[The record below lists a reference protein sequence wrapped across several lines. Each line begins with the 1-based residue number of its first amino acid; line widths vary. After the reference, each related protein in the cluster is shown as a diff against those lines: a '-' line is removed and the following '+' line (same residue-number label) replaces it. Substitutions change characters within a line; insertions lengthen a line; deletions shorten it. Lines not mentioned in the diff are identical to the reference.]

1 MPGVCGSLWRQV
13 MDLLKRSIAECI
25 GTLILVFVGC
35 GTVCVLGGD
44 LLGIAA
50 AFGLAVTVM
59 IYTIGAVSG
68 CHINPAVSIALCAAK
83 KFPVKD
89 TVAYCIAQFIGATL
103 GAGLII
109 LVMGTGALTAGLG
122 MTAPAAGISVFQA
135 VLAEFIG
142 TFILMMVI
150 MGVAV
155 DRRAA
160 PGFAGLAI
168 GGAVLAVIL
177 VIGKISGGS
186 INPART
192 FGPDLMAFILSGSDA
207 LWTTFPI
214 YIIGPVL
221 GAVCAALLY
230 CRMAGKDNC

>member
-1 MPGVCGSLWRQV
+1 

-25 GTLILVFVGC
+25 GTLILVFIGC

-50 AFGLAVTVM
+50 AFGLAVTIM
-59 IYTIGAVSG
+59 IYTIGSVSG

-89 TVAYCIAQFIGATL
+89 TAAYCTAQFIGASL

-109 LVMGTGALTAGLG
+109 LVMGMDALTSGGLG
-122 MTAPAAGISVFQA
+122 MTAPAVGISVFQA

-155 DRRAA
+155 DRRAVS
-160 PGFAGLAI
+160 GIAGLAI
-168 GGAVLAVIL
+168 GASVLAVIL

-192 FGPDLMAFILSGSDA
+192 FGPDLMALILSGSDA

-214 YIIGPVL
+214 YVIGPIL

-230 CRMAGKDNC
+230 CKMAGKDNC

>member
-1 MPGVCGSLWRQV
+1 

-25 GTLILVFVGC
+25 GTLILVFIGC

-50 AFGLAVTVM
+50 AFGLAVTIM
-59 IYTIGAVSG
+59 IYTIGSVSG
-68 CHINPAVSIALCAAK
+68 CHINPAVSIALCVAK

-89 TVAYCIAQFIGATL
+89 TAAYCTAQFIGASL

-109 LVMGTGALTAGLG
+109 LVMGMDALTSGGLG
-122 MTAPAAGISVFQA
+122 MTAPAVGISVFQA

-142 TFILMMVI
+142 TFVLMMVI

-155 DRRAA
+155 DRRAVS
-160 PGFAGLAI
+160 GFAGLAI
-168 GGAVLAVIL
+168 GASVLAVIL

-192 FGPDLMAFILSGSDA
+192 FGPDLMALILSGSDA

-214 YIIGPVL
+214 YVIGPIL

-230 CRMAGKDNC
+230 CKMAGKDNC

>member
-1 MPGVCGSLWRQV
+1 

-25 GTLILVFVGC
+25 GTLILVFIGC

-50 AFGLAVTVM
+50 AFGLAVTIM
-59 IYTIGAVSG
+59 IYTIGSVSG

-89 TVAYCIAQFIGATL
+89 TAAYCTAQFIGASL

-109 LVMGTGALTAGLG
+109 LVMGMDALTSGGLG
-122 MTAPAAGISVFQA
+122 MTAPAVGISVFQA

-155 DRRAA
+155 DRRAVS
-160 PGFAGLAI
+160 GFAGLAI
-168 GGAVLAVIL
+168 GASVLAVIL

-192 FGPDLMAFILSGSDA
+192 FGPDLMALIFSGSDA

-214 YIIGPVL
+214 YVIGPVL

-230 CRMAGKDNC
+230 CKMAGKDNC

>member
-1 MPGVCGSLWRQV
+1 

-25 GTLILVFVGC
+25 GTLILVFIGC

-50 AFGLAVTVM
+50 AFGLAVTIM
-59 IYTIGAVSG
+59 IYTIGSVSG

-89 TVAYCIAQFIGATL
+89 TAAYCTAQFIGASL

-109 LVMGTGALTAGLG
+109 LVMGMDALTSGGLG
-122 MTAPAAGISVFQA
+122 MTAPAVGISVFQA

-142 TFILMMVI
+142 TFVLMMVI

-155 DRRAA
+155 DRRAVS
-160 PGFAGLAI
+160 GFAGLAI
-168 GGAVLAVIL
+168 GASVLAVIL

-192 FGPDLMAFILSGSDA
+192 FGPDLMALVFSGSDA

-214 YIIGPVL
+214 YVIGPIL

-230 CRMAGKDNC
+230 CKMAGKDNC

>member
-1 MPGVCGSLWRQV
+1 

-25 GTLILVFVGC
+25 GTLILVFIGC

-50 AFGLAVTVM
+50 AFGLAVTIM

-89 TVAYCIAQFIGATL
+89 TAAYCTAQFIGALL

-109 LVMGTGALTAGLG
+109 LVMGMDALTSGGLG
-122 MTAPAAGISVFQA
+122 MTAPAVGISVFQA

-155 DRRAA
+155 DRRAVS
-160 PGFAGLAI
+160 GFAGLAI
-168 GGAVLAVIL
+168 GASVLAVIL

-192 FGPDLMAFILSGSDA
+192 FGPDLMALIFSGSDA

-214 YIIGPVL
+214 YVIGPIL
-221 GAVCAALLY
+221 GAVCAAILY
-230 CRMAGKDNC
+230 CKMAGKDNC

>member
-1 MPGVCGSLWRQV
+1 

-25 GTLILVFVGC
+25 GTLILVFIGC

-50 AFGLAVTVM
+50 AFGLAVTIM
-59 IYTIGAVSG
+59 IYTIGSVSG

-83 KFPVKD
+83 KFPIKD
-89 TVAYCIAQFIGATL
+89 TAAYCTAQFVGASL

-109 LVMGTGALTAGLG
+109 LVMGMDALTSGGLG
-122 MTAPAAGISVFQA
+122 MTAPAVGISVFQA

-155 DRRAA
+155 DRRAVS
-160 PGFAGLAI
+160 GFAGLAI
-168 GGAVLAVIL
+168 GASVLAVIL

-192 FGPDLMAFILSGSDA
+192 FGPDLMALIFSGSDA

-214 YIIGPVL
+214 YVIGPVL

-230 CRMAGKDNC
+230 CKMAGKDNC

>member
-1 MPGVCGSLWRQV
+1 

-25 GTLILVFVGC
+25 GTLILVFIGC

-50 AFGLAVTVM
+50 AFGLAVTIM

-89 TVAYCIAQFIGATL
+89 TAAYCTAQFIGASL

-109 LVMGTGALTAGLG
+109 LVMGMDALTSGGLG
-122 MTAPAAGISVFQA
+122 MTAPAVGISVFQA

-142 TFILMMVI
+142 TFVLMMVI

-155 DRRAA
+155 DRRAVS
-160 PGFAGLAI
+160 GFAGLAI
-168 GGAVLAVIL
+168 GASVLAVIL
-177 VIGKISGGS
+177 VIGKISGSS

-192 FGPDLMAFILSGSDA
+192 FGPDLMALIFSGSDA

-214 YIIGPVL
+214 YVIGPIL

-230 CRMAGKDNC
+230 CKMAGKDNC

>member
-1 MPGVCGSLWRQV
+1 

-25 GTLILVFVGC
+25 GTLILVFIGC

-50 AFGLAVTVM
+50 AFGLAVTIM

-89 TVAYCIAQFIGATL
+89 TAAYCTAQFIGASL

-109 LVMGTGALTAGLG
+109 LVMGMDALTSGGLG
-122 MTAPAAGISVFQA
+122 MTAPAVGISVFQA

-155 DRRAA
+155 DRRAVS
-160 PGFAGLAI
+160 GFAGLAI
-168 GGAVLAVIL
+168 GASVLAVIL

-192 FGPDLMAFILSGSDA
+192 FGPDIMALIFSGSDA

-214 YIIGPVL
+214 YVIGPVL

-230 CRMAGKDNC
+230 CKMAGKDKC

>member
-1 MPGVCGSLWRQV
+1 

-25 GTLILVFVGC
+25 GTLILVFIGC

-50 AFGLAVTVM
+50 AFGLAVTIM
-59 IYTIGAVSG
+59 IYTIGSVSG

-89 TVAYCIAQFIGATL
+89 TAAYCTAQFIGASL

-109 LVMGTGALTAGLG
+109 LVMGMDALTSGGLG
-122 MTAPAAGISVFQA
+122 MTAPAVGISVFQA

-155 DRRAA
+155 DRRAVS
-160 PGFAGLAI
+160 GFAGLAI
-168 GGAVLAVIL
+168 GASVLAVIL

-192 FGPDLMAFILSGSDA
+192 FGPDIMALIFSGSDA

-214 YIIGPVL
+214 YVIGPIL

-230 CRMAGKDNC
+230 CKMAGKDNC

>member
-1 MPGVCGSLWRQV
+1 

-25 GTLILVFVGC
+25 GTLILVFIGC

-50 AFGLAVTVM
+50 AFGLAVTIM
-59 IYTIGAVSG
+59 IYTIGSVSG

-89 TVAYCIAQFIGATL
+89 TAAYCTAQFIGASL

-109 LVMGTGALTAGLG
+109 LVMGMDALTSGGLG
-122 MTAPAAGISVFQA
+122 MTSPAVGISVFQA

-155 DRRAA
+155 DRRAVS
-160 PGFAGLAI
+160 GFAGLAI
-168 GGAVLAVIL
+168 GASVLAVIL

-192 FGPDLMAFILSGSDA
+192 FGPDLMALIFSGSDA

-214 YIIGPVL
+214 YVIGPIL

-230 CRMAGKDNC
+230 CKMAGKDNC

>member
-1 MPGVCGSLWRQV
+1 

-25 GTLILVFVGC
+25 GTLILVFIGC

-50 AFGLAVTVM
+50 AFGLAVTIM

-89 TVAYCIAQFIGATL
+89 TAAYCTAQFIGALL

-109 LVMGTGALTAGLG
+109 LVMGMDALTSGGLG
-122 MTAPAAGISVFQA
+122 MTAPAVGISVFQA

-155 DRRAA
+155 DRRAVS
-160 PGFAGLAI
+160 GFAGLAI
-168 GGAVLAVIL
+168 GASVLAVIL

-192 FGPDLMAFILSGSDA
+192 FGPDLMALIFSGSDA

-214 YIIGPVL
+214 YVIGPIL

-230 CRMAGKDNC
+230 CKMAGKDNC

>member
-1 MPGVCGSLWRQV
+1 

-25 GTLILVFVGC
+25 GTLILVFIGC

-50 AFGLAVTVM
+50 AFGLAVTIM

-89 TVAYCIAQFIGATL
+89 TAAYCTAQFIGASL

-109 LVMGTGALTAGLG
+109 LVMGMDALTSGGLG
-122 MTAPAAGISVFQA
+122 MTAPAVGISVFQA

-155 DRRAA
+155 DRRAVS
-160 PGFAGLAI
+160 GFAGLAI
-168 GGAVLAVIL
+168 GASVLAVIL

-192 FGPDLMAFILSGSDA
+192 FGPDLMALVFSGSDA

-214 YIIGPVL
+214 YVIGPIL

-230 CRMAGKDNC
+230 CKMAGKDNC

>member
-1 MPGVCGSLWRQV
+1 

-25 GTLILVFVGC
+25 GTLILVFIGC

-50 AFGLAVTVM
+50 AFGLAVTIM

-89 TVAYCIAQFIGATL
+89 TAAYCTAQFIGALL

-109 LVMGTGALTAGLG
+109 LVMGMDALTSGGLG
-122 MTAPAAGISVFQA
+122 MTAPAVGISVFQA

-142 TFILMMVI
+142 TFVLMMVI

-155 DRRAA
+155 DRRAVS
-160 PGFAGLAI
+160 GFAGLAI
-168 GGAVLAVIL
+168 GASVLAVIL

-192 FGPDLMAFILSGSDA
+192 FGPDLMALIFSGSDA

-214 YIIGPVL
+214 YVIGPIL

-230 CRMAGKDNC
+230 CKMAGKDNC

>member
-1 MPGVCGSLWRQV
+1 

-25 GTLILVFVGC
+25 GTLILVFIGC

-50 AFGLAVTVM
+50 AFGLAVTIM
-59 IYTIGAVSG
+59 IYTIGSVSG

-89 TVAYCIAQFIGATL
+89 TAAYCTAQFIGASL

-109 LVMGTGALTAGLG
+109 LVMGMDALTSGGLG
-122 MTAPAAGISVFQA
+122 MTAPAVGISVFQA

-155 DRRAA
+155 DRRAVS
-160 PGFAGLAI
+160 GFAGLAI
-168 GGAVLAVIL
+168 GASVLAVIL

-192 FGPDLMAFILSGSDA
+192 FGPDLMALIFSGSDA

-214 YIIGPVL
+214 YVIGPIL
-221 GAVCAALLY
+221 GAVCAAILY
-230 CRMAGKDNC
+230 CKMAGKDNC

>member
-1 MPGVCGSLWRQV
+1 

-25 GTLILVFVGC
+25 GTLILVFIGC

-44 LLGIAA
+44 LLGIAV
-50 AFGLAVTVM
+50 AFGLAVTIM

-89 TVAYCIAQFIGATL
+89 TVAYCTAQFIGASL

-109 LVMGTGALTAGLG
+109 LVMGMDALTSGGLG
-122 MTAPAAGISVFQA
+122 MTAPAVGISVFQA

-155 DRRAA
+155 DRRAVS
-160 PGFAGLAI
+160 GFAGLAI
-168 GGAVLAVIL
+168 GASVLAVIL

-192 FGPDLMAFILSGSDA
+192 FGPDLMALIFSGSDA

-214 YIIGPVL
+214 YVIGPIL

-230 CRMAGKDNC
+230 CKMAGKDNC

>member
-1 MPGVCGSLWRQV
+1 

-25 GTLILVFVGC
+25 GTLILVFIGC

-50 AFGLAVTVM
+50 AFGLAVTIM
-59 IYTIGAVSG
+59 IYTIGSVSG

-89 TVAYCIAQFIGATL
+89 TAAYCTAQFIGASL

-109 LVMGTGALTAGLG
+109 LVMGMDALTSGGLG
-122 MTAPAAGISVFQA
+122 MTAPAVGISVFQA

-155 DRRAA
+155 DRRAVS
-160 PGFAGLAI
+160 GFAGLAI
-168 GGAVLAVIL
+168 GASVLAVIL

-192 FGPDLMAFILSGSDA
+192 FGPDLMALILSGSDA

-214 YIIGPVL
+214 YVIGPIL

-230 CRMAGKDNC
+230 CKMAGKDNC

>member
-1 MPGVCGSLWRQV
+1 

-25 GTLILVFVGC
+25 GTLILVFIGC

-50 AFGLAVTVM
+50 AFGLAVTIM
-59 IYTIGAVSG
+59 IYTIGSVSG

-89 TVAYCIAQFIGATL
+89 TAAYCTAQFIGASL

-109 LVMGTGALTAGLG
+109 LVMGMDALTSGGLG
-122 MTAPAAGISVFQA
+122 MTAPAVGISVFQA

-142 TFILMMVI
+142 TFVLMMVI

-155 DRRAA
+155 DRRAVS
-160 PGFAGLAI
+160 GFAGLAI
-168 GGAVLAVIL
+168 GASVLAVIL

-192 FGPDLMAFILSGSDA
+192 FGPDLMALIFSGSDA

-214 YIIGPVL
+214 YVIGPIL

-230 CRMAGKDNC
+230 CKMAGKDNC

>member
-1 MPGVCGSLWRQV
+1 

-25 GTLILVFVGC
+25 GTLILVFIGC

-50 AFGLAVTVM
+50 AFGLAVTIM
-59 IYTIGAVSG
+59 IYTIGSVSG

-89 TVAYCIAQFIGATL
+89 TAAYCTAQFIGASL

-109 LVMGTGALTAGLG
+109 LVMGMDALTSGGLG
-122 MTAPAAGISVFQA
+122 MTAPAVGISVFQA

-155 DRRAA
+155 DRRAVS
-160 PGFAGLAI
+160 GFAGLAI
-168 GGAVLAVIL
+168 GASVLAVIL

-192 FGPDLMAFILSGSDA
+192 FGPDIMALIFSGSDA

-214 YIIGPVL
+214 YVIGPIL

-230 CRMAGKDNC
+230 CKIAGKDNC

>member
-1 MPGVCGSLWRQV
+1 

-25 GTLILVFVGC
+25 GTLILVFIGC

-44 LLGIAA
+44 LLGIAV
-50 AFGLAVTVM
+50 AFGLAVTIM

-89 TVAYCIAQFIGATL
+89 TAAYCTAQFIGASL

-109 LVMGTGALTAGLG
+109 LVMGMDALTSGGLG
-122 MTAPAAGISVFQA
+122 MTAPAVGISVFQA

-155 DRRAA
+155 DRRAVS
-160 PGFAGLAI
+160 GFAGLAI
-168 GGAVLAVIL
+168 GASVLAVIL

-192 FGPDLMAFILSGSDA
+192 FGPDLMALIFSGSDA

-214 YIIGPVL
+214 YVIGPIL

-230 CRMAGKDNC
+230 CKMAGKDNC

>member
-1 MPGVCGSLWRQV
+1 

-25 GTLILVFVGC
+25 GTLILVFIGC

-50 AFGLAVTVM
+50 AFGLAVTIM
-59 IYTIGAVSG
+59 IYTIGYVSG

-89 TVAYCIAQFIGATL
+89 TAAYCTAQFIGASL

-109 LVMGTGALTAGLG
+109 LVMGMDALTSGGLG
-122 MTAPAAGISVFQA
+122 MTAPAVGISVFQA

-155 DRRAA
+155 DRRAVS
-160 PGFAGLAI
+160 GFAGLAI
-168 GGAVLAVIL
+168 GASVLAVIL

-192 FGPDLMAFILSGSDA
+192 FGPDLMALIFSGSDA

-214 YIIGPVL
+214 YVIGPVL

-230 CRMAGKDNC
+230 CKMAGKDNC

>member
-1 MPGVCGSLWRQV
+1 

-25 GTLILVFVGC
+25 GTLILVFIGC

-50 AFGLAVTVM
+50 AFGLAVTIM

-83 KFPVKD
+83 KFPIKD
-89 TVAYCIAQFIGATL
+89 TAAYCTAQFVGASL

-109 LVMGTGALTAGLG
+109 LVMGMDALTSGGLG
-122 MTAPAAGISVFQA
+122 MTAPAVGISVFQA

-155 DRRAA
+155 DRRAVS
-160 PGFAGLAI
+160 GFAGLAI
-168 GGAVLAVIL
+168 GASVLAVIL

-192 FGPDLMAFILSGSDA
+192 FGPDLMALIFSGSDA

-214 YIIGPVL
+214 YVIGPIL

-230 CRMAGKDNC
+230 CKMAGKDNC

>member
-1 MPGVCGSLWRQV
+1 

-25 GTLILVFVGC
+25 GTLILVFIGC

-50 AFGLAVTVM
+50 AFGLAVTIM
-59 IYTIGAVSG
+59 IYTIGSVSG

-89 TVAYCIAQFIGATL
+89 TAAYCTAQFIGASL

-109 LVMGTGALTAGLG
+109 LVMGMDALTSGGLG
-122 MTAPAAGISVFQA
+122 MTAPAVGISVFQT

-155 DRRAA
+155 DRRAVS
-160 PGFAGLAI
+160 GFAGLAI
-168 GGAVLAVIL
+168 GASVLAVIL

-192 FGPDLMAFILSGSDA
+192 FGPDLMALIFSGSDA

-214 YIIGPVL
+214 YVIGPIL

-230 CRMAGKDNC
+230 CKMAGKDNC

>member
-1 MPGVCGSLWRQV
+1 

-25 GTLILVFVGC
+25 GTLILVFIGC

-50 AFGLAVTVM
+50 AFGLAVTIM

-89 TVAYCIAQFIGATL
+89 TAAYCTAQFIGASL

-109 LVMGTGALTAGLG
+109 LVMGMDALTSGGLG
-122 MTAPAAGISVFQA
+122 ITAPAVGISVFQA

-155 DRRAA
+155 DRRAVS
-160 PGFAGLAI
+160 GFAGLAI
-168 GGAVLAVIL
+168 GASVLAVIL

-192 FGPDLMAFILSGSDA
+192 FGPDIMALIFSGSDA

-214 YIIGPVL
+214 YVIGPIL

-230 CRMAGKDNC
+230 CKMAGKDNC

>member
-1 MPGVCGSLWRQV
+1 

-25 GTLILVFVGC
+25 GTLILVFIGC

-50 AFGLAVTVM
+50 AFGLAVTIM

-89 TVAYCIAQFIGATL
+89 TAAYCTAQFIGASL

-109 LVMGTGALTAGLG
+109 LVMGMDALTSGGLG
-122 MTAPAAGISVFQA
+122 MTAPAVGISVFQA

-155 DRRAA
+155 DRRAVS
-160 PGFAGLAI
+160 GFAGLAI
-168 GGAVLAVIL
+168 GASVLAVIL

-192 FGPDLMAFILSGSDA
+192 FGPDLMALIFSGSDA

-214 YIIGPVL
+214 YVIGPIL

-230 CRMAGKDNC
+230 CKMAGKDNC

>member
-1 MPGVCGSLWRQV
+1 
-13 MDLLKRSIAECI
+13 MDLFKRSLAECI

-35 GTVCVLGGD
+35 GSACILGASGD

-50 AFGLAVTVM
+50 AFGLAVSVM

-68 CHINPAVSIALCAAK
+68 CHINPAVSIALCAVK

-89 TVAYCIAQFIGATL
+89 TAAYCAAQCIGAAV
-103 GAGLII
+103 GAGLILLI
-109 LVMGTGALTAGLG
+109 MGMDALTVSGLG

-142 TFILMMVI
+142 TFVLMLVI

-177 VIGKISGGS
+177 VIGNITGGS

-192 FGPDLMAFILSGSDA
+192 FGPDLMALIFAGSDA

-214 YIIGPVL
+214 YLVGPIL

-230 CRMAGKDNC
+230 RMIAGKENC

>member
-1 MPGVCGSLWRQV
+1 

-25 GTLILVFVGC
+25 GTLILVFIGC

-50 AFGLAVTVM
+50 AFGLAVTIM
-59 IYTIGAVSG
+59 IYTIGSVSG

-89 TVAYCIAQFIGATL
+89 TAAYCTAQFIGASL

-109 LVMGTGALTAGLG
+109 LVMGMDALTSGGLG
-122 MTAPAAGISVFQA
+122 MTAPAVGISVFQA

-155 DRRAA
+155 DRRAVS
-160 PGFAGLAI
+160 GFAGLAI
-168 GGAVLAVIL
+168 GASVLAVIL

-192 FGPDLMAFILSGSDA
+192 FGPDLMALIFSGSDA

-214 YIIGPVL
+214 YVIGPIL

-230 CRMAGKDNC
+230 CKMAGKDNC

>member
-1 MPGVCGSLWRQV
+1 

-25 GTLILVFVGC
+25 GTLILVFIGC

-50 AFGLAVTVM
+50 AFGLAVTIM

-89 TVAYCIAQFIGATL
+89 TAAYCTAQFIGASL

-109 LVMGTGALTAGLG
+109 LVMGMDALTSGGLG
-122 MTAPAAGISVFQA
+122 MTAPAVGISVFQA

-142 TFILMMVI
+142 TFVLMMVI

-155 DRRAA
+155 DRRAVS
-160 PGFAGLAI
+160 GFAGLAI
-168 GGAVLAVIL
+168 GASVLAVIL

-186 INPART
+186 INPTRT
-192 FGPDLMAFILSGSDA
+192 FGPDLMALIFSGSDA

-214 YIIGPVL
+214 YVIGPIL

-230 CRMAGKDNC
+230 CKMAGKDNC

>member
-1 MPGVCGSLWRQV
+1 

-25 GTLILVFVGC
+25 GTLILVFIGC

-50 AFGLAVTVM
+50 AFGLAVTIM

-89 TVAYCIAQFIGATL
+89 TAAYCTAQFIGASL
-103 GAGLII
+103 GAGMII
-109 LVMGTGALTAGLG
+109 LVMGMDALTSGGLG
-122 MTAPAAGISVFQA
+122 MTAPAVGISVFQA

-142 TFILMMVI
+142 TFVLMMVI

-155 DRRAA
+155 DRRAVS
-160 PGFAGLAI
+160 GFAGLAI
-168 GGAVLAVIL
+168 GASVLAVIL

-192 FGPDLMAFILSGSDA
+192 FGPDLMALIFSGSDA

-214 YIIGPVL
+214 YVIGPVL

-230 CRMAGKDNC
+230 CKMAGKDNC

>member
-1 MPGVCGSLWRQV
+1 

-25 GTLILVFVGC
+25 GTLILVFIGC

-50 AFGLAVTVM
+50 AFGLAVTIM
-59 IYTIGAVSG
+59 IYTIGSVSG

-89 TVAYCIAQFIGATL
+89 TAAYCTAQFIGASL

-109 LVMGTGALTAGLG
+109 LVMGMDALTSGGLG
-122 MTAPAAGISVFQA
+122 ITAPAVGISVFQA

-155 DRRAA
+155 DRRAVS
-160 PGFAGLAI
+160 GFAGLAI
-168 GGAVLAVIL
+168 GASVLAVIL

-192 FGPDLMAFILSGSDA
+192 FGPDLMALIFSGSDA

-214 YIIGPVL
+214 YVIGPIL

-230 CRMAGKDNC
+230 CKMAGKDNC

>member
-1 MPGVCGSLWRQV
+1 
-13 MDLLKRSIAECI
+13 MDLLKRLIAECI
-25 GTLILVFVGC
+25 GTLILVFIGC

-50 AFGLAVTVM
+50 AFGLAVTIM

-89 TVAYCIAQFIGATL
+89 TAAYCTAQFIGASL

-109 LVMGTGALTAGLG
+109 LVMGMDALTSGGLG
-122 MTAPAAGISVFQA
+122 MTAPAVGISVFQA

-155 DRRAA
+155 DRRAVS
-160 PGFAGLAI
+160 GFAGLAI
-168 GGAVLAVIL
+168 GASVLAVIL

-192 FGPDLMAFILSGSDA
+192 FGPDLMALIFSGSDA

-214 YIIGPVL
+214 YVIGPIL

-230 CRMAGKDNC
+230 CKMAGKDNC

>member
-1 MPGVCGSLWRQV
+1 

-25 GTLILVFVGC
+25 GTLILVFIGC

-50 AFGLAVTVM
+50 AFGLAVTIM

-89 TVAYCIAQFIGATL
+89 TAAYCTAQFIGASL

-109 LVMGTGALTAGLG
+109 LVMGMDALTSGGLG
-122 MTAPAAGISVFQA
+122 ITAPAVGISVFQA

-155 DRRAA
+155 DRRAVS
-160 PGFAGLAI
+160 GFAGLAI
-168 GGAVLAVIL
+168 GASVLAVIL

-192 FGPDLMAFILSGSDA
+192 FGPDLMALIFSGSDA

-214 YIIGPVL
+214 YVIGPIL

-230 CRMAGKDNC
+230 CKMAGKDNC

>member
-1 MPGVCGSLWRQV
+1 

-25 GTLILVFVGC
+25 GTLILVFIGC

-50 AFGLAVTVM
+50 AFGLAVTIM

-89 TVAYCIAQFIGATL
+89 TAAYCTAQFIGASL

-109 LVMGTGALTAGLG
+109 LVMGMDALTSGGLG
-122 MTAPAAGISVFQA
+122 MTAPAVGISVFQA

-155 DRRAA
+155 DRRAVS
-160 PGFAGLAI
+160 GFAGLAI
-168 GGAVLAVIL
+168 GASVLAVIL

-192 FGPDLMAFILSGSDA
+192 FGPDLMALIFSGSDA

-214 YIIGPVL
+214 YVIGPVL

-230 CRMAGKDNC
+230 CKMAGKDNC

>member
-1 MPGVCGSLWRQV
+1 

-25 GTLILVFVGC
+25 GTLILVFIGC

-50 AFGLAVTVM
+50 AFGLAVTIM

-89 TVAYCIAQFIGATL
+89 TAAYCTAQFIGASL

-109 LVMGTGALTAGLG
+109 LVMGMDALTSGGLG
-122 MTAPAAGISVFQA
+122 MTAPAVGISVFQA

-142 TFILMMVI
+142 TFVLMMVI

-155 DRRAA
+155 DRRAVS
-160 PGFAGLAI
+160 GFAGLAI
-168 GGAVLAVIL
+168 GASVLAVIL

-192 FGPDLMAFILSGSDA
+192 FGPDIMALIFSGSDA

-214 YIIGPVL
+214 YVIGPIL

-230 CRMAGKDNC
+230 CKMAGKDNC

>member
-1 MPGVCGSLWRQV
+1 

-25 GTLILVFVGC
+25 GTLILVFIGC

-50 AFGLAVTVM
+50 AFGLAVTIM
-59 IYTIGAVSG
+59 IYTIGSVSG

-89 TVAYCIAQFIGATL
+89 TAAYCTAQFIGASL

-109 LVMGTGALTAGLG
+109 LVMGMDALTSGGLG
-122 MTAPAAGISVFQA
+122 MTAPAVGISMFQA

-142 TFILMMVI
+142 TFVLMMVI

-155 DRRAA
+155 DRRAVS
-160 PGFAGLAI
+160 GFAGLAI
-168 GGAVLAVIL
+168 GASVLAVIL

-192 FGPDLMAFILSGSDA
+192 FGPDLMALIFSGSDA

-214 YIIGPVL
+214 YVIGPIL

-230 CRMAGKDNC
+230 CKMAGKDNC

>member
-1 MPGVCGSLWRQV
+1 

-25 GTLILVFVGC
+25 GTLILVFIGC

-50 AFGLAVTVM
+50 AFGLAVTIM

-89 TVAYCIAQFIGATL
+89 TAAYCTAQFIGALL

-109 LVMGTGALTAGLG
+109 LVMGMDALTSGGLG
-122 MTAPAAGISVFQA
+122 MTAPAVGISVFQA

-155 DRRAA
+155 DRRAVS
-160 PGFAGLAI
+160 GFAGLAI
-168 GGAVLAVIL
+168 GASVLAVIL

-192 FGPDLMAFILSGSDA
+192 FGPDLMALIFSGSDA

-214 YIIGPVL
+214 YVIGPVL

-230 CRMAGKDNC
+230 CKMAGKDNC

>member
-1 MPGVCGSLWRQV
+1 

-25 GTLILVFVGC
+25 GTLILVFIGC

-50 AFGLAVTVM
+50 AFGLAVTIM
-59 IYTIGAVSG
+59 IYTIGSVSG

-83 KFPVKD
+83 KFSVKD
-89 TVAYCIAQFIGATL
+89 TAAYCTAQFIGASL

-109 LVMGTGALTAGLG
+109 LVMGMDALTSGGLG
-122 MTAPAAGISVFQA
+122 MTAPAVGISVFQA

-142 TFILMMVI
+142 TFVLMMVI

-155 DRRAA
+155 DRRAVS
-160 PGFAGLAI
+160 GFAGLAI
-168 GGAVLAVIL
+168 GASVLAVIL

-192 FGPDLMAFILSGSDA
+192 FGPDLMALIFSGSDA

-214 YIIGPVL
+214 YVIGPIL

-230 CRMAGKDNC
+230 CKMAGKDNC

>member
-1 MPGVCGSLWRQV
+1 

-25 GTLILVFVGC
+25 GTLILVFIGC
-35 GTVCVLGGD
+35 GTVCVLGVD

-50 AFGLAVTVM
+50 AFGLAVTIM

-89 TVAYCIAQFIGATL
+89 TAAYCTAQFIGASL

-109 LVMGTGALTAGLG
+109 LVMGMDALTSGGLG
-122 MTAPAAGISVFQA
+122 MTAPAVGISVFQA

-155 DRRAA
+155 DRRAVS
-160 PGFAGLAI
+160 GFAGLAI
-168 GGAVLAVIL
+168 GASVLAVIL

-192 FGPDLMAFILSGSDA
+192 FGPDLMALIFSGSDA

-214 YIIGPVL
+214 YVIGPIL

-230 CRMAGKDNC
+230 CKMAGKDNC